1 MYILKYR
8 KVIQIRKKNKLK
20 IIIIDREL
28 TIKQL
33 ANDLGMSPQTIS
45 NWCNNKN
52 LDNIYAFY
60 RLCKHLDVDIR
71 DIFTD

>member
-1 MYILKYR
+1 M
-8 KVIQIRKKNKLK
+8 KVL
-20 IIIIDREL
+20 IIEREL

-33 ANDLGMSPQTIS
+33 ADELGMSPQTIS

-60 RLCKHLDVDIR
+60 RLCKKLDVDIG
-71 DIFTD
+71 DIFKE

>member
-1 MYILKYR
+1 M
-8 KVIQIRKKNKLK
+8 IQIRKKNRLK
-20 IIIIDREL
+20 VIITERDI

-33 ANDLGMSPQTIS
+33 ANELGVSPQTIS

-60 RLCKHLDVDIR
+60 KLCKKLDVDIR
-71 DIFTD
+71 DIFKE

>member
-1 MYILKYR
+1 M
-8 KVIQIRKKNKLK
+8 IQIRKKNRLK
-20 IIIIDREL
+20 VIITERDI

-33 ANDLGMSPQTIS
+33 ANELDVSPQTIS

-60 RLCKHLDVDIR
+60 KLCKKLDVDIR
-71 DIFTD
+71 GIFKE